1 MEVSRPGH
9 HSSRA
14 YFLLPSSSGPKW
26 LDGRGNS
33 TRCRCPSQNWTRLSV
48 PSMKAGVKRYVI
60 SSAGDGS
67 IHPLGKSPQTWI
79 LADSQSNPS
88 AKAGAEHPQSGM
100 RPPSSWP
107 LPQDPTLDGQ
117 VDASISSK
125 RTQTPG
131 YWSTRFYKMQHIPKQ
146 SVSSR
151 PQGPERISH

>member
-1 MEVSRPGH
+1 MGVSRPGL

-14 YFLLPSSSGPKW
+14 YLLLPSSCGPKW

-48 PSMKAGVKRYVI
+48 PSMKAGVKRYVE
-60 SSAGDGS
+60 SSAGDGF
-67 IHPLGKSPQTWI
+67 IDPLGKSPQTRI
-79 LADSQSNPS
+79 LADLQSNPT
-88 AKAGAEHPQSGM
+88 AKAGAKHPQSGM

-107 LPQDPTLDGQ
+107 LPLDPTSDGQ

-151 PQGPERISH
+151 YQGSERVSH